1 MYKMRRT
8 GRAPSTAAGPASE
21 RTNQMKIC
29 RKCNQPIGELA
40 YCTTPL
46 GTGYVHLVCPER
58 SAQPMTASSD
68 GLAAPSGEHELAAS
82 PLAAPKSDSGQVYR
96 KQIRRLQEQNKLLA
110 ECLADERG
118 RRKRAYDWYQNR
130 LHSRLWTIF
139 DMTMMGLRRWP
150 DAGPARASERGAAN
164 DRDELPRTPNR

>member
-1 MYKMRRT
+1 MILFRCQKCGNIEEGYHPFKCSKC
-8 GRAPSTAAGPASE
+8 GGLLLECQPQAAS
-21 RTNQMKIC
+21 
-29 RKCNQPIGELA
+29 
-40 YCTTPL
+40 
-46 GTGYVHLVCPER
+46 
-58 SAQPMTASSD
+58 ASSD
-68 GLAAPSGEHELAAS
+68 GLAAPSGNPELAAR

-118 RRKRAYDWYQNR
+118 RRKRAYEWYQNR

-139 DMTMMGLRRWP
+139 DITMMGLRRWP

-164 DRDELPRTPNR
+164 ADIRHGG